1 MYSKNTYVCRDVLIL
16 FIQMKITEK
25 RHHRA
30 EMTPEA
36 KALRELRL
44 DKGLSIREVC
54 KQLDKSEGFLR
65 HIETGRRDFPR
76 KMVLETILKV
86 YEATY
91 KMFRHRV
98 TAVMEAESKVGA
110 KEELKGLIDQL
121 TEDKVAVVMSVVKG
135 LLG

>member
-1 MYSKNTYVCRDVLIL
+1 
-16 FIQMKITEK
+16 MKITEK
-25 RHHRA
+25 RHHRT

-98 TAVMEAESKVGA
+98 TAVMEAESKIGA
-110 KEELKGLIDQL
+110 KEELKGLIDRL
-121 TEDKVAVVMSVVKG
+121 PEEKVAVVMSVVKG
-135 LLG
+135 LL

>member
-1 MYSKNTYVCRDVLIL
+1 
-16 FIQMKITEK
+16 
-25 RHHRA
+25 
-30 EMTPEA
+30 MTPEA

-76 KMVLETILKV
+76 KIVLETILKV

-91 KMFRHRV
+91 NPNP
-98 TAVMEAESKVGA
+98 S
-110 KEELKGLIDQL
+110 L
-121 TEDKVAVVMSVVKG
+121 TNFYFSEPIKLSI
-135 LLG
+135 

>member
-1 MYSKNTYVCRDVLIL
+1 
-16 FIQMKITEK
+16 MKITEK
-25 RHHRA
+25 RHHRT

-76 KMVLETILKV
+76 KLVLETILKV

-98 TAVMEAESKVGA
+98 TAVMEAESKIGPR
-110 KEELKGLIDQL
+110 EQLKRLIDEL
-121 TEDKVAVVMSVVKG
+121 PDEKTGIVLNVVKG
-135 LLG
+135 LI